1 MNNNTTPQKPTN
13 RMRRFRQQN
22 KDVPVSNQNVE
33 LLDKLRPVYAAELGM
48 VKLSRSGLV
57 NHLIERAADAKLGL
71 SIAAANDKAQ
81 AASEAKTGGAAQAP
95 QAQAP
100 VTGDAEDNASEAVT
114 GNAVAVGNAVE
125 PVTRN
130 TPNSEPAD
138 STPSGKGDGG
148 DNPSQNVIK
157 FEGGEIVADKA
168 VISVFFKMPDDRRF
182 VPKAVGFGYDPSVES
197 WSRKFSSEEL
207 CAQVLPV
214 LTRYLQAPSPES
226 AKQLIRA
233 ANVH

>member
-1 MNNNTTPQKPTN
+1 MKNTSTHQTPTE
-13 RMRRFRQQN
+13 RMKKYRQQN
-22 KDVPVSNQNVE
+22 KDVSVSNQNVE
-33 LLDKLRPVYAAELGM
+33 LLDKLRPVYEAELGI
-48 VKLSRSGLV
+48 VKLSRSWVV

-71 SIAAANDKAQ
+71 ATTADDGKSE
-81 AASEAKTGGAAQAP
+81 SEAKTGSTIKAPKDQAH
-95 QAQAP
+95 
-100 VTGDAEDNASEAVT
+100 VTGDAKEKAGEAVT
-114 GNAVAVGNAVE
+114 GDAKADGNPEE
-125 PVTRN
+125 PVARD
-130 TPNSEPAD
+130 SEIGLPVL
-138 STPSGKGDGG
+138 TPSDTDVGG
-148 DNPSQNVIK
+148 DLAKKVTS

-214 LTRYLQAPSPES
+214 LTHYLQAPSPES

-233 ANVH
+233 ANLH